1 MTIFARAL
9 AVVSILLF
17 AAWASAQL
25 EPKIALTSQVCLF
38 RSPRTLTVSHHFPSG
53 TLPLELGMSPR
64 RLEWG

>member
-25 EPKIALTSQVCLF
+25 EPKIVLTSQVCLF
-38 RSPRTLTVSHHFPSG
+38 RSPRTLTVSHYFPSG
-53 TLPLELGMSPR
+53 TATIRIGDVPSST
-64 RLEWG
+64 